1 MFSFVIFSEE
11 PGFASEIEKQILA
24 SGAARV
30 AAVISDSDQL
40 LGALKSEKPDG
51 LFVDLGHAPHVTL
64 DLLESLPVGLPM
76 TFVSGSHTDSSLI
89 LRAMHLG
96 VKHFFPDAPS
106 GAELTSA
113 IFDLVRATNPDSA
126 TSEGRVVAVMGTKG
140 GVGATVLACQL
151 AASLQEIGGRAVL
164 VDLNY
169 PLGDV
174 ALHFD
179 VEPTYTLADL
189 ARAEKEL
196 DATYIRTILKG
207 HESGVQIL
215 AAPAMMEDAESIRS
229 IHVERVLPILR
240 SEFDWVI
247 VDVSRSWNEASI
259 QALTMADQI
268 LLVTLFDV
276 TTLNHA
282 RQHKKLL
289 EGLELDESRA
299 RTVGNRYS
307 KNDNVTVGDFKRVL
321 GSAPDALIPND
332 YATTAE
338 SVNQGRPI
346 GQVSRGS
353 AIHKAY
359 CQLALDV
366 YAWCGVDVP
375 PLQPNN
381 SIAGR
386 FRGVFSRRSSRGS
399 A

>member
-1 MFSFVIFSEE
+1 MFSFVVFSEE
-11 PGFASEIEKQILA
+11 PAFASEIEKQISA
-24 SGAARV
+24 TGAARV
-30 AAVISDSDQL
+30 AAVISDQEQL
-40 LGALKSEKPDG
+40 LSALKSEKPGG
-51 LFVDLGHAPHVTL
+51 LFVDLGHAPHVVL
-64 DLLESLPVGLPM
+64 DLLESLGVALPL
-76 TFVSGSHTDSSLI
+76 TVVAGPHTESSLI

-96 VKHFFPDAPS
+96 VKHFFPEAPS
-106 GAELTSA
+106 GGELNSV
-113 IFDLVRATNPDSA
+113 IVSLVRAANPSMA
-126 TSEGRVVAVMGTKG
+126 ASEGRVVAVMGTKG

-151 AASLQEIGGRAVL
+151 AASLQEAGGRAVL

-189 ARAEKEL
+189 ARADEVL
-196 DATYIRTILKG
+196 DATYLRTILKG

-215 AAPAMMEDAESIRS
+215 AAPTLMEDAESIRGL
-229 IHVERVLPILR
+229 HVERVLPILQ
-240 SEFDWVI
+240 SEFEWVI
-247 VDVSRSWNEASI
+247 VDVSRSWNDASV

-276 TTLNHA
+276 PTLNHA

-289 EGLELDESRA
+289 EGLGLDGSRV
-299 RTVGNRYS
+299 RSVGNRYS

-321 GSAPDALIPND
+321 GSEPDALIPND

-353 AIHKAY
+353 AINKAY
-359 CQLALDV
+359 RQLALDV

-375 PLQPNN
+375 SLK
-381 SIAGR
+381 SHHTIARR
-386 FRGVFSRRSSRGS
+386 FRGVFSRRS
-399 A
+399 

>member
-11 PGFASEIEKQILA
+11 PEFAAEIEKQIVA
-24 SGAARV
+24 SGEARI
-30 AAVISDSDQL
+30 AAVISDQDQL

-51 LFVDLGHAPHVTL
+51 LFIDLGHAPHVVL
-64 DLLESLPVGLPM
+64 DLLESLPIGLPL
-76 TFVSGSHTDSSLI
+76 TVVSGPHAESTLI

-106 GAELTSA
+106 EAELNSV
-113 IFDLVRATNPDSA
+113 IVDLVRTANPDSA
-126 TSEGRVVAVMGTKG
+126 ASEGRVVAIMGTKG

-151 AASLQEIGGRAVL
+151 AASLQETGGRVAL

-189 ARAEKEL
+189 ARAEEEL
-196 DATYIRTILKG
+196 DATYLHTILKG
-207 HESGVQIL
+207 HESGIQIL
-215 AAPAMMEDAESIRS
+215 AAPSLMEDAESIRS
-229 IHVERVLPILR
+229 LHVERVLPILR

-247 VDVSRSWNEASI
+247 VDVSRSWNEASV
-259 QALTMADQI
+259 QALTLADQI
-268 LLVTLFDV
+268 LLVSLFDV
-276 TTLNHA
+276 PTLNHA

-289 EGLELDESRA
+289 EGLALSGLRI
-299 RTVGNRYS
+299 RMVGNRHS
-307 KNDNVTVGDFKRVL
+307 KNDAVTVGDFKRVL
-321 GSAPDALIPND
+321 GSEPDALIPND
-332 YATTAE
+332 FATTTE

-346 GQVSRGS
+346 GQVARGS

-359 CQLALDV
+359 RQLALDV
-366 YAWCGVDVP
+366 YAWCGVDAP
-375 PLQPNN
+375 KTQPAQ

-386 FRGVFSRRSSRGS
+386 FRGVFSRRS
-399 A
+399 

>member
-11 PGFASEIEKQILA
+11 PEFAAEIEKQIVA
-24 SGAARV
+24 SGEARI
-30 AAVISDSDQL
+30 AAVISDQDQL

-51 LFVDLGHAPHVTL
+51 LFIDLGHAPHVVL
-64 DLLESLPVGLPM
+64 DLLESLPIGLPL
-76 TFVSGSHTDSSLI
+76 TVVSGPHAESTLI

-106 GAELTSA
+106 EAELTSV
-113 IFDLVRATNPDSA
+113 IVDLVRTANPDSA
-126 TSEGRVVAVMGTKG
+126 ASEGRVVAVMGTKG

-151 AASLQEIGGRAVL
+151 AASLQETGGRVAL

-189 ARAEKEL
+189 ARAEEEL
-196 DATYIRTILKG
+196 DATYLHTILKG
-207 HESGVQIL
+207 HESGIQIL
-215 AAPAMMEDAESIRS
+215 AAPSLMEDAESIRS
-229 IHVERVLPILR
+229 LHVERVLPILR

-247 VDVSRSWNEASI
+247 VDVSRSWNEASV
-259 QALTMADQI
+259 QALTLADQI
-268 LLVTLFDV
+268 LLVSLFDV
-276 TTLNHA
+276 PTLNHA

-289 EGLELDESRA
+289 EGLALSGLRI
-299 RTVGNRYS
+299 RMVGNRHS
-307 KNDNVTVGDFKRVL
+307 KNDAVTVGDFKRVL
-321 GSAPDALIPND
+321 GSEPDALIPND
-332 YATTAE
+332 FATTTE

-346 GQVSRGS
+346 GQVARGS

-359 CQLALDV
+359 RQLALDV
-366 YAWCGVDVP
+366 YAWCGVDAP
-375 PLQPNN
+375 KTQPAQ

-386 FRGVFSRRSSRGS
+386 FRGVFSRRS
-399 A
+399 

>member
-11 PGFASEIEKQILA
+11 PEFAAEIEKQVGA
-24 SGAARV
+24 SGEARV
-30 AAVISDSDQL
+30 AVVISDPNQL
-40 LGALKSEKPDG
+40 LGALKSEKPGG
-51 LFVDLGHAPHVTL
+51 LFVDLGYAPHVIL
-64 DLLESLPVGLPM
+64 DLLESLPIELPL
-76 TFVSGSHTDSSLI
+76 TLVSGPHTESSLI

-96 VKHFFPDAPS
+96 VKHFFPPAPS
-106 GAELTSA
+106 EADLNSV
-113 IFDLVRATNPDSA
+113 IVDLVRAANPDFA
-126 TSEGRVVAVMGTKG
+126 ASEGRILAVMGTKG

-151 AASLQEIGGRAVL
+151 AASLQEVGGRAAL

-179 VEPTYTLADL
+179 VDPTYTLAEL
-189 ARAEKEL
+189 ARAEQEL
-196 DATYIRTILKG
+196 DATYIRSILKG

-215 AAPAMMEDAESIRS
+215 AAPTQMEDAESIRGV
-229 IHVERVLPILR
+229 HVELVLPILR

-247 VDVSRSWNEASI
+247 VDVSRSWNEASV
-259 QALTMADQI
+259 QALTLADQI
-268 LLVTLFDV
+268 LLVSLFDV
-276 TTLNHA
+276 PTLNHA

-289 EGLELDESRA
+289 EGLALNESRT
-299 RTVGNRYS
+299 RMVGNRHS
-307 KNDNVTVGDFKRVL
+307 KSDAVTVGDFKRVL
-321 GSAPDALIPND
+321 GSEPDALIPND

-346 GQVSRGS
+346 GQVARGS

-359 CQLALDV
+359 RQLALDV
-366 YAWCGVDVP
+366 YAWCGVDTP
-375 PLQPNN
+375 HTQ
-381 SIAGR
+381 SAQGIAGR

>member
-11 PGFASEIEKQILA
+11 PGFAAEIEKQIAA
-24 SGAARV
+24 SGEART
-30 AAVISDSDQL
+30 AAVVSDPDQL
-40 LGALKSEKPDG
+40 LGTLKSEKPDG
-51 LFVDLGHAPHVTL
+51 LFIDLGYAPHVIL
-64 DLLESLPVGLPM
+64 DLLESLPVGLPL
-76 TFVSGSHTDSSLI
+76 TVVSGPLAESSLI

-96 VKHFFPDAPS
+96 VKHFFSATPS
-106 GAELTSA
+106 ETELTSVIA
-113 IFDLVRATNPDSA
+113 DLVRAANPDLA
-126 TSEGRVVAVMGTKG
+126 ASEGRVVAVMGTKG
-140 GVGATVLACQL
+140 GVGATVMACQL
-151 AASLQEIGGRAVL
+151 AASLQEAGSRVAL

-189 ARAEKEL
+189 ARAEQEL
-196 DATYIRTILKG
+196 DATYLRTILKG

-215 AAPAMMEDAESIRS
+215 AAPTQMEDAESIRS
-229 IHVERVLPILR
+229 IHVELVLPILR

-259 QALTMADQI
+259 QALTLADQI

-276 TTLNHA
+276 PTLNHA

-289 EGLELDESRA
+289 EGLALDGSRS
-299 RTVGNRYS
+299 RIVGNRYS
-307 KNDNVTVGDFKRVL
+307 KGDPVTIGDFKRVL
-321 GSAPDALIPND
+321 EREPDALIPND

-346 GQVSRGS
+346 GQVARGS

-359 CQLALDV
+359 RQLALDV
-366 YAWCGVDVP
+366 CAWCGVDAP
-375 PLQPNN
+375 QTQSSQ

-386 FRGVFSRRSSRGS
+386 FRGVFSRRS
-399 A
+399 

>member
-1 MFSFVIFSEE
+1 MFSFVIYSEE
-11 PGFASEIEKQILA
+11 PEFASAIEKQIGA
-24 SGAARV
+24 SGEARV
-30 AAVISDSDQL
+30 AAVISDPDQL
-40 LGALKSEKPDG
+40 LAALKAEKPVG
-51 LFVDLGHAPHVTL
+51 LFVDLGYAPHVVL
-64 DLLESLPVGLPM
+64 DLLESLPIDLPL
-76 TFVSGSHTDSSLI
+76 TVVAGPCAESSLV

-96 VKHFFPDAPS
+96 VKHFFPAAPS
-106 GAELTSA
+106 DTELNSV
-113 IFDLVRATNPDSA
+113 IVDLVRDSSPD
-126 TSEGRVVAVMGTKG
+126 TTGSEGRILAVMGTKG
-140 GVGATVLACQL
+140 GVGTTVLACQL
-151 AASLQEIGGRAVL
+151 AASLQEVGGRAAL

-189 ARAEKEL
+189 ARAEQEL
-196 DATYIRTILKG
+196 DPTFIRTLLKG

-215 AAPAMMEDAESIRS
+215 AAPTLMEDAESIHG

-259 QALTMADQI
+259 QALTLADQI

-276 TTLNHA
+276 PTLNHA

-289 EGLELDESRA
+289 EGLALDGSRA
-299 RTVGNRYS
+299 RMVGNRFS
-307 KNDNVTVGDFKRVL
+307 KNDSVTVGDFKRVL
-321 GSAPDALIPND
+321 GSEPDALIPND

-346 GQVSRGS
+346 GQMARGS

-366 YAWCGVDVP
+366 YAWCGVDAP
-375 PLQPNN
+375 QTQPAQ

-386 FRGVFSRRSSRGS
+386 FRGVFSRRS
-399 A
+399 

>member
-11 PGFASEIEKQILA
+11 PEFASEIEKQISA
-24 SGAARV
+24 SGEARV
-30 AAVISDSDQL
+30 AVVISDPNQL
-40 LGALKSEKPDG
+40 LGALKTEKPDG
-51 LFVDLGHAPHVTL
+51 LFVDLGYAPHVIL
-64 DLLESLPVGLPM
+64 DLLESLPTGLPL
-76 TFVSGSHTDSSLI
+76 TVVSGPHAESSLI

-96 VKHFFPDAPS
+96 VKHFFPPAPS
-106 GAELTSA
+106 DAELSSV
-113 IFDLVRATNPDSA
+113 IVDLVRSANPDTG
-126 TSEGRVVAVMGTKG
+126 TSEGRILAVMGTKG

-151 AASLQEIGGRAVL
+151 AASLQEVGGRAVL

-189 ARAEKEL
+189 ARAEQEL
-196 DATYIRTILKG
+196 DAVYLRTILTG

-215 AAPAMMEDAESIRS
+215 AAPTLMEDAESIHGL
-229 IHVERVLPILR
+229 HVENVLPILR

-259 QALTMADQI
+259 QALTLADQI
-268 LLVTLFDV
+268 LLVTVFDV
-276 TTLNHA
+276 PTLNHA

-289 EGLELDESRA
+289 EGLALDGSRA

-307 KNDNVTVGDFKRVL
+307 KNDSVTVGDLKRVL
-321 GSAPDALIPND
+321 ESEPDALIPND

-346 GQVSRGS
+346 GQVANGS

-359 CQLALDV
+359 RQLALDV
-366 YAWCGVDVP
+366 YTWCGVDVP
-375 PLQPNN
+375 QTQSAQ

-386 FRGVFSRRSSRGS
+386 FRGVFSRRS
-399 A
+399 

>member
-11 PGFASEIEKQILA
+11 PEFAAEIEKQIRA
-24 SGAARV
+24 TGEARV

-40 LGALKSEKPDG
+40 LGALKSEKPGG
-51 LFVDLGHAPHVTL
+51 LFVDLGHAPHVVL
-64 DLLESLPVGLPM
+64 DLLETLPTGLPL
-76 TFVSGSHTDSSLI
+76 TVVSGPHTESSLI

-96 VKHFFPDAPS
+96 VKHFFPPEPS
-106 GAELTSA
+106 DVEMNSV
-113 IFDLVRATNPDSA
+113 IVDLVRTANPGS
-126 TSEGRVVAVMGTKG
+126 TSSEGRILAVMGTKG

-151 AASLQEIGGRAVL
+151 AASLQEVGGRAVL

-189 ARAEKEL
+189 TRAEQEL
-196 DATYIRTILKG
+196 DATFIRTILKG

-215 AAPAMMEDAESIRS
+215 AAPTLMEDAESIRG

-247 VDVSRSWNEASI
+247 VDVSRSWNEASV
-259 QALTMADQI
+259 QALTLADQI
-268 LLVTLFDV
+268 LLVSLFDV
-276 TTLNHA
+276 PTLNHT

-289 EGLELDESRA
+289 EGLTLSGSRI
-299 RTVGNRYS
+299 RMLGNRHS
-307 KNDNVTVGDFKRVL
+307 KGDAVTVGDFKLVL
-321 GSAPDALIPND
+321 GDEPDALIPND

-346 GQVSRGS
+346 GQVAPGS

-359 CQLALDV
+359 CQFARDV
-366 YAWCGVDVP
+366 YAWCGIDVP
-375 PLQPNN
+375 KPQSVQ

>member
-11 PGFASEIEKQILA
+11 PEFAREIEKQIGA
-24 SGAARV
+24 SGEARV
-30 AAVISDSDQL
+30 AAVISDPNRL
-40 LGALKSEKPDG
+40 LEALKFEKPNG
-51 LFVDLGHAPHVTL
+51 LFVDLGHAPHVVL
-64 DLLESLPVGLPM
+64 DLLESLPTGLPM
-76 TFVSGSHTDSSLI
+76 TVVSGPHTESSLI

-96 VKHFFPDAPS
+96 VRHFFPTAPS
-106 GAELTSA
+106 DVELNSV
-113 IFDLVRATNPDSA
+113 IVDLVRSA
-126 TSEGRVVAVMGTKG
+126 KPGCAASEGRVVAVMGTKG

-151 AASLQEIGGRAVL
+151 AASLQEAGGRAVL

-189 ARAEKEL
+189 ARAEQEL

-215 AAPAMMEDAESIRS
+215 AAPTQMDAAESIHGP
-229 IHVERVLPILR
+229 HVERVLPILR

-247 VDVSRSWNEASI
+247 VDVSRSWNEASVH
-259 QALTMADQI
+259 ALTFADQI

-276 TTLNHA
+276 PTLNHT

-289 EGLELDESRA
+289 EGLVLDESRV

-307 KNDNVTVGDFKRVL
+307 KGDAVTVSDFKRVL
-321 GSAPDALIPND
+321 GSEPDALVPND

-346 GQVSRGS
+346 GQVSRDS
-353 AIHKAY
+353 ALHKAY
-359 CQLALDV
+359 RKLAIDV
-366 YAWCGVDVP
+366 SAWCGVDT
-375 PLQPNN
+375 LQSQPTR

>member
-11 PGFASEIEKQILA
+11 PEFASEIEKQISA
-24 SGAARV
+24 TGEARV
-30 AAVISDSDQL
+30 ATVLSEPDQL

-51 LFVDLGHAPHVTL
+51 LFVDLGYAPHVVL
-64 DLLESLPVGLPM
+64 DLLESLPVELPL
-76 TFVSGSHTDSSLI
+76 TVVSGPHAESSLI

-96 VKHFFPDAPS
+96 VKHFFPPAPS
-106 GAELTSA
+106 DAELNSV
-113 IFDLVRATNPDSA
+113 IIDLVRTANPASDA
-126 TSEGRVVAVMGTKG
+126 SEGRIVSVMGTKG

-151 AASLQEIGGRAVL
+151 AASLQEVGGRAVL

-189 ARAEKEL
+189 ARAEHEL
-196 DATYIRTILKG
+196 DATYLSTILKG

-215 AAPAMMEDAESIRS
+215 AAPTLMEDAESIHGV
-229 IHVERVLPILR
+229 HVERVLPILR

-247 VDVSRSWNEASI
+247 VDVSRSWNEASM
-259 QALTMADQI
+259 QALTLADQI

-276 TTLNHA
+276 PTMNHA
-282 RQHKKLL
+282 RQHRKLL
-289 EGLELDESRA
+289 EGLALNGSRSH
-299 RTVGNRYS
+299 TVGNRYS
-307 KNDNVTVGDFKRVL
+307 KGDSVTVGDFKRVL
-321 GSAPDALIPND
+321 GSEPDALIPND

-346 GQVSRGS
+346 GQVASGS

-359 CQLALDV
+359 RQLALDV
-366 YAWCGVDVP
+366 YAWCGIDVP
-375 PLQPNN
+375 QTQSVQ

-386 FRGVFSRRSSRGS
+386 FRGVFSRRS
-399 A
+399 

>member
-1 MFSFVIFSEE
+1 MFSFVIFAEE
-11 PGFASEIEKQILA
+11 PEFASEIEKQISA
-24 SGAARV
+24 SGEARV
-30 AAVISDSDQL
+30 AAVVSDSDQL
-40 LGALKSEKPDG
+40 LGALKFEKPGG
-51 LFVDLGHAPHVTL
+51 LFVDLGHAPHVVL
-64 DLLESLPVGLPM
+64 DLLESLPVGLPL
-76 TFVSGSHTDSSLI
+76 TVVTGPHTDSSLI

-96 VKHFFPDAPS
+96 VKHFFPTAPS
-106 GAELTSA
+106 DAELKSV
-113 IFDLVRATNPDSA
+113 IVDLVRVANPNLAD
-126 TSEGRVVAVMGTKG
+126 SEGRVVAVMGTKG

-151 AASLQEIGGRAVL
+151 AASLQEAGGRAVL

-179 VEPTYTLADL
+179 VDPTYTLMDL
-189 ARAEKEL
+189 ARAEQEL

-215 AAPAMMEDAESIRS
+215 AAPTQMEDAESIRGL
-229 IHVERVLPILR
+229 HVERLLPILR

-247 VDVSRSWNEASI
+247 VDVSRSWNEASV
-259 QALTMADQI
+259 QALGFADQV

-276 TTLNHA
+276 PTLNHT

-289 EGLELDESRA
+289 EGLALDNSRV

-307 KNDNVTVGDFKRVL
+307 KGDAVTVADFKRVL
-321 GSAPDALIPND
+321 GAEPDALIPND

-346 GQVSRGS
+346 GQVSSGS
-353 AIHKAY
+353 ALHKAY
-359 CQLALDV
+359 RQLALDV
-366 YAWCGVDVP
+366 SAWCGVDIP
-375 PLQPNN
+375 QPQ
-381 SIAGR
+381 SAQGIAGR

>member
-1 MFSFVIFSEE
+1 MLSFVIFSEE
-11 PGFASEIEKQILA
+11 PDFVTQIEKQIMA
-24 SGAARV
+24 SGEARV
-30 AAVISDSDQL
+30 VAVISDSALL
-40 LGALKSEKPDG
+40 LGALKSEKPEG
-51 LFVDLGHAPHVTL
+51 LFVDLGYAPHVVL
-64 DLLESLPVGLPM
+64 DLLESLSARLPL
-76 TFVSGSHTDSSLI
+76 TLVSGPHTESLLI

-96 VKHFFPDAPS
+96 VKHFFSRAPS
-106 GAELTSA
+106 EAELNSVIA
-113 IFDLVRATNPDSA
+113 DLARAADPGVTASG
-126 TSEGRVVAVMGTKG
+126 GRVVAVMGTKG

-151 AASLQEIGGRAVL
+151 AASLQEVGGRTAI

-189 ARAEKEL
+189 ARAEQDL

-207 HESGVQIL
+207 HESGVQVL
-215 AAPAMMEDAESIRS
+215 AGPTQMEEAEGIRGL
-229 IHVERVLPILR
+229 HVERVLAILR
-240 SEFDWVI
+240 SEFDWVV
-247 VDVSRSWNEASI
+247 VDVSRSWNEASL
-259 QALTMADQI
+259 QALSLADQI

-276 TTLNHA
+276 PTLNHA

-289 EGLELDESRA
+289 EGLALEESRVH
-299 RTVGNRYS
+299 TVGNRYAKS
-307 KNDNVTVGDFKRVL
+307 DAVTVGDFKRVL
-321 GSAPDALIPND
+321 GSEPDALIPND
-332 YATTAE
+332 YATTVA

-359 CQLALDV
+359 RQLGLNV
-366 YAWCGVDVP
+366 YAWCCGVAP
-375 PLQPNN
+375 QPNRARR
-381 SIAGR
+381 IAGR

>member
-11 PGFASEIEKQILA
+11 PGFAAEIEKQILA
-24 SGAARV
+24 SGQARV
-30 AAVISDSDQL
+30 AAVISDQDQL
-40 LGALKSEKPDG
+40 LGTLKSERPDG
-51 LFVDLGHAPHVTL
+51 LFADLGHAPHIIL
-64 DLLESLPVGLPM
+64 DLLESLPVGLPL
-76 TFVSGSHTDSSLI
+76 TLVSGPRTESSLI

-96 VKHFFPDAPS
+96 VKHFFPDTPTE
-106 GAELTSA
+106 AELSSV
-113 IFDLVRATNPDSA
+113 IVDLVRTANPDLA
-126 TSEGRVVAVMGTKG
+126 DSEGRVVSVMGTKG

-151 AASLQEIGGRAVL
+151 AASLQEVGGRVAL

-179 VEPTYTLADL
+179 VDPTYTLADL
-189 ARAEKEL
+189 ARAEEDL
-196 DATYIRTILKG
+196 DATYLRTILKG

-215 AAPAMMEDAESIRS
+215 AAPTLMEDAESIRS
-229 IHVERVLPILR
+229 LHVERVLPILR

-247 VDVSRSWNEASI
+247 VDVSRSWNEASV
-259 QALTMADQI
+259 QALTLADQV
-268 LLVTLFDV
+268 LLVSLFDV
-276 TTLNHA
+276 PTLNHA

-289 EGLELDESRA
+289 EGLALNGL
-299 RTVGNRYS
+299 RTRMVGNRHS
-307 KNDNVTVGDFKRVL
+307 KGDAVTVGDFKRVL
-321 GSAPDALIPND
+321 GSEPDALIPND

-346 GQVSRGS
+346 GQVARGS

-359 CQLALDV
+359 RQLALDV

-375 PLQPNN
+375 QLKPAR

-386 FRGVFSRRSSRGS
+386 FRGVFSRRS
-399 A
+399 

>member
-11 PGFASEIEKQILA
+11 PEFASEIEKQIGA
-24 SGAARV
+24 SGEARV
-30 AAVISDSDQL
+30 AAVISDPNQL
-40 LGALKSEKPDG
+40 LGALKSEKPEG
-51 LFVDLGHAPHVTL
+51 LFVDLGHAPHLTL
-64 DLLESLPVGLPM
+64 DLLESLPTRLPL
-76 TFVSGSHTDSSLI
+76 TLVAGPHNESVLI

-96 VKHFFPDAPS
+96 VKHFFPPALLD
-106 GAELTSA
+106 AELNSV
-113 IFDLVRATNPDSA
+113 IVDLVRSANPVA
-126 TSEGRVVAVMGTKG
+126 AGSEGRILAVMGTKG

-151 AASLQEIGGRAVL
+151 AASLQEAGGRAVL

-179 VEPTYTLADL
+179 VEPTYTLVDL
-189 ARAEKEL
+189 ARAEQEL

-215 AAPAMMEDAESIRS
+215 AAPTLMEDAESTHDL
-229 IHVERVLPILR
+229 HVERVLPILR

-259 QALTMADQI
+259 QALTLADQI

-276 TTLNHA
+276 PTLNHA

-289 EGLELDESRA
+289 EGLALNGSRIH
-299 RTVGNRYS
+299 TVGNRYS
-307 KNDNVTVGDFKRVL
+307 KGDSVTVGDFKRVL
-321 GSAPDALIPND
+321 GSEPDALIPND

-346 GQVSRGS
+346 GQVARGS

-359 CQLALDV
+359 RQLALEA
-366 YAWCGVDVP
+366 YSWCGVDVP
-375 PLQPNN
+375 QTQSAR

-386 FRGVFSRRSSRGS
+386 FRGVFSRRS
-399 A
+399 